1 MTNNNSPFRVYIAEN
16 WEKEKLKKWL
26 NLWNLKKEID
36 TTFKENSFEPYNVI
50 NSEDSVFKE
59 KIKEIVRDFDK
70 FPKEGEIRL
79 LSPEFDVE
87 ISLPKY
93 VAVLKK
99 WPENTFLVAPFSP
112 ISIAAVQGE
121 FETGKKHFS
130 LANMELWNSMIAP
143 LKVLE
148 RSWLADELSA
158 EQTND
163 AFLVF
168 KFIATGIDLPERLK
182 KRIGPPIF
190 AEDDPRNEYQNEEEI
205 KYSLFKKACEKAC
218 EKARETESVLFNLYQ
233 TVNNKIKVF
242 IRENLLTEY
251 CPMAAG
257 QADKADFSI
266 PVEIPDRDFEIVV
279 EWDEM
284 EEVTRFWIKGDKA
297 SEICAG
303 KNNLVVVFENGETVV
318 HKFDNNKNIFLK
330 IPKKN
335 YPIAEIKFSLE

>member
-79 LSPEFDVE
+79 LSPEFDLE

-93 VAVLKK
+93 IAVLRK
-99 WPENTFLVAPFSP
+99 WPENTFLVSPFSP

-130 LANMELWNSMIAP
+130 LANMELWNSTIAP
-143 LKVLE
+143 LQVLE
-148 RSWLADELSA
+148 RSWLADELTQ

-205 KYSLFKKACEKAC
+205 KYLLFKEACEKAM
-218 EKARETESVLFNLYQ
+218 ETESALFNLYQ
-233 TVNNKIKVF
+233 TVKTKIRIF
-242 IRENLLTEY
+242 IGENLSTEY

-257 QADKADFSI
+257 QANKADFSI
-266 PVEIPDRDFEIVV
+266 PVKDSDFEIVV
-279 EWDEM
+279 EWDEY
-284 EEVTRFWIKGDKA
+284 EEVTKFWIKGEKA
-297 SEICAG
+297 SEICA
-303 KNNLVVVFENGETVV
+303 KNNKLVVVFENGETVV